1 MHVCVHVCVC
11 MCVHVYVKAEEKLRE
26 AVKLSPQTN
35 SFVQLGRTH
44 LLRGDL
50 GKAVDVY
57 KTAIE

>member
-1 MHVCVHVCVC
+1 MCVCVC
-11 MCVHVYVKAEEKLRE
+11 VCVYVKAEEKLRE

-50 GKAVDVY
+50 EKAVDVY